1 MVRARGFEPTPIL
14 RLTPSRCV
22 VDWQPEQDQTAE
34 RLTKTAMGVK
44 CESLSANLFVSTGLL
59 RRRGKADS
67 GVKLGPI
74 CSISPLADAD
84 GDRVLPRSISDRT
97 RCETQYRCGVP
108 FRRGVPCRRGVP
120 WGTEA
125 GHGQPAASPSHL
137 RRSPVGT
144 KLLSSTTSKRKIA
157 AVRHPHG
164 ATLRHLRLLA
174 YLRKRL
180 ESKPNKLLEP
190 AAGRGLAANRLG
202 RKAALG
208 SKAANGVADGCG
220 RHEATA
226 FEPDRR
232 DDTMLHRSILIGLRC
247 SAIAVLD
254 EFKASKRSEHS

>member
-1 MVRARGFEPTPIL
+1 MVRARGFEPTPIP

-44 CESLSANLFVSTGLL
+44 CESLSASLFVSTGLL

-84 GDRVLPRSISDRT
+84 GDRVLPRSTSDRT
-97 RCETQYRCGVP
+97 RCETQCRC
-108 FRRGVPCRRGVP
+108 GVP

-125 GHGQPAASPSHL
+125 GHGQPAASQSHL
-137 RRSPVGT
+137 RRSPIGT
-144 KLLSSTTSKRKIA
+144 KLLSSTTSNRKIA
-157 AVRHPHG
+157 AVRHPQG

-208 SKAANGVADGCG
+208 SKSANGVADGCG